1 MKKSYNSY
9 VRKNDNYAGKIEYY
23 QAMLSNAVSDLNVD
37 KIKFYTGKL
46 EYFLDRQV
54 SCSAKLDQSMAYES
68 I

>member
-1 MKKSYNSY
+1 MKTYSKSY

-23 QAMLSNAVSDLNVD
+23 QAMLSNAVDALDMD
-37 KIKFYTGKL
+37 KINFYASKL

-54 SCSAKLDQSMAYES
+54 ACSAKLDLSMAAES